1 MSLQEYPSKAAII
14 KKQPSRKEWGRMKGT
29 NILTRTLEIATI
41 LSFLGVIVVVLI
53 QILSRYLPYTA
64 IWTEELTR
72 FLFIYSI
79 SFGAPLA
86 LKNKEFISVDI
97 LTGLLPKK
105 VKEIYE
111 AFIYLV
117 VVVLSLVIA
126 FYGYTFISVG
136 RGQTS
141 ATMALDMSIIHASI
155 TISFIF
161 IAIYSILHVIT
172 ILGSPRERSES

>member
-1 MSLQEYPSKAAII
+1 
-14 KKQPSRKEWGRMKGT
+14 MKGT
-29 NILTRTLEIATI
+29 KILTRTLEIATI
-41 LSFLGVIVVVLI
+41 LSFLGVITVVLI

-64 IWTEELTR
+64 VWTEELTR

-105 VKEIYE
+105 IQETYE

-117 VVVLSLVIA
+117 IVVLSFVIA
-126 FYGYTFISVG
+126 YHGYTFISVG
-136 RGQTS
+136 KGQTS

-161 IAIYSILHVIT
+161 IAIYSVLHVIHAFS
-172 ILGSPRERSES
+172 SPGERSER

>member
-1 MSLQEYPSKAAII
+1 
-14 KKQPSRKEWGRMKGT
+14 MKGT
-29 NILTRTLEIATI
+29 KILTRTLEIATI
-41 LSFLGVIVVVLI
+41 LSFLGVITVVLI

-64 IWTEELTR
+64 VWTEELTR

-105 VKEIYE
+105 IQETYE

-117 VVVLSLVIA
+117 IVVLSFVIA
-126 FYGYTFISVG
+126 YHGYTFISVG
-136 RGQTS
+136 KGQTS

-161 IAIYSILHVIT
+161 IAVYSILHVIHT
-172 ILGSPRERSES
+172 FSSPGERSER

>member
-1 MSLQEYPSKAAII
+1 
-14 KKQPSRKEWGRMKGT
+14 MKGT
-29 NILTRTLEIATI
+29 NILTRTLEAATI

-64 IWTEELTR
+64 VWTEELTR

-97 LTGLLPKK
+97 LTGYLPEKI
-105 VKEIYE
+105 KEAYE

-117 VVVLSLVIA
+117 IVVLSFVIA
-126 FYGYTFISVG
+126 FHGYTFISVG

-161 IAIYSILHVIT
+161 IAIYSVVHVINAYKVS
-172 ILGSPRERSES
+172 GERSER

>member
-1 MSLQEYPSKAAII
+1 
-14 KKQPSRKEWGRMKGT
+14 MKGT
-29 NILTRTLEIATI
+29 NILTKTLEAATI

-64 IWTEELTR
+64 VWTEELTR

-97 LTGLLPKK
+97 LTGLLPQK
-105 VKEIYE
+105 VQEYYE

-117 VVVLSLVIA
+117 VVILSFVIA
-126 FYGYTFISVG
+126 YHGYTFIEVG
-136 RGQTS
+136 KGQTS
-141 ATMALDMSIIHASI
+141 ATMALDMSVIHASI
-155 TISFIF
+155 AISFVF
-161 IAIYSILHVIT
+161 IAIYAFFHVINVF
-172 ILGSPRERSES
+172 IHPKERSES

>member
-1 MSLQEYPSKAAII
+1 
-14 KKQPSRKEWGRMKGT
+14 MKGT
-29 NILTRTLEIATI
+29 NILTKTLEAATI

-64 IWTEELTR
+64 VWTEELTR

-97 LTGLLPKK
+97 LTGLLPQK
-105 VKEIYE
+105 VQEYYE

-117 VVVLSLVIA
+117 VVILSFVIA
-126 FYGYTFISVG
+126 YHGYTFIEVG
-136 RGQTS
+136 KGQTS
-141 ATMALDMSIIHASI
+141 ATMAVDMSVIHASI
-155 TISFIF
+155 AISFVF
-161 IAIYSILHVIT
+161 IAIYAIFHVMNVFIH
-172 ILGSPRERSES
+172 PKERSES